1 MEFLKKNLQHIIFL
15 FVAVFMLTIF
25 FILFK
30 GSLCCKS
37 WKEENFDL
45 YLNGIVYHDIDADS
59 FALPPLKKG
68 DRVVISR
75 SMEDFDYTN
84 RFLII
89 KSYNSVLDIFMD
101 GENIY
106 SYGNDLYKKGKF
118 VGTGYHIVELKKPEN
133 TAPTLVI
140 DIKASEDT
148 GTDWL
153 EFLKF
158 TSSNSIWSDIINLQ
172 MITAVVSVLLFMV
185 GLTGFLY
192 CEIIFF
198 VAKIKNEQLLYTFA
212 TAFFIGLWNACI
224 SGLFQRMTGNIEL
237 SSFLEYASLYMVPY
251 FYIGIIETTKR
262 DSFFIKFIS
271 AAKKLYTLLVVI
283 IFVFHFIDIMHVSQF
298 IFFFRIFVIAT
309 LAIIFIMLLSD
320 YGRQKNYEK
329 VLTFGYIVSVMLV
342 VVQNILLNI
351 NSPAISAL
359 YRTYSLGDLFISI
372 AIISVIAAP
381 ISSYSLNS
389 REIEIYQTQI
399 QLLKNIAYEDPLT
412 KLYNRHRGMA
422 HIMELRQN
430 GTPYFVIMMD
440 LNNLKTVNDTRG
452 HSRGDKLLTDFS
464 DCINKAFSGK
474 DCMNIRQGGDE
485 FVVIVKTSKQEV
497 IERYLER
504 LNECIAE
511 KNSEIQDDCY
521 ISVAFGMA
529 DSREVKD
536 ADYESIFKIAD
547 QRMYEDKIKM
557 KLNSN
562 QI

>member
-1 MEFLKKNLQHIIFL
+1 M
-15 FVAVFMLTIF
+15 
-25 FILFK
+25 
-30 GSLCCKS
+30 
-37 WKEENFDL
+37 
-45 YLNGIVYHDIDADS
+45 
-59 FALPPLKKG
+59 
-68 DRVVISR
+68 
-75 SMEDFDYTN
+75 
-84 RFLII
+84 
-89 KSYNSVLDIFMD
+89 
-101 GENIY
+101 
-106 SYGNDLYKKGKF
+106 
-118 VGTGYHIVELKKPEN
+118 
-133 TAPTLVI
+133 
-140 DIKASEDT
+140 
-148 GTDWL
+148 
-153 EFLKF
+153 
-158 TSSNSIWSDIINLQ
+158 
-172 MITAVVSVLLFMV
+172 
-185 GLTGFLY
+185 
-192 CEIIFF
+192 
-198 VAKIKNEQLLYTFA
+198 
-212 TAFFIGLWNACI
+212 
-224 SGLFQRMTGNIEL
+224 
-237 SSFLEYASLYMVPY
+237 
-251 FYIGIIETTKR
+251 
-262 DSFFIKFIS
+262 
-271 AAKKLYTLLVVI
+271 
-283 IFVFHFIDIMHVSQF
+283 
-298 IFFFRIFVIAT
+298 
-309 LAIIFIMLLSD
+309 
-320 YGRQKNYEK
+320 
-329 VLTFGYIVSVMLV
+329 
-342 VVQNILLNI
+342 
-351 NSPAISAL
+351 
-359 YRTYSLGDLFISI
+359 GDLFISI